1 VESRLNHIK
10 KRIASIQDSLNSETK
25 SSAGD
30 KHETGRAMLH
40 LEREKSGTQL
50 AAVQKLQKTLSK
62 INISSPSTT
71 SRLGSLVETSQGIYF
86 LSISIGEISIDN
98 KSYFA
103 IATNTP
109 IGKLLLGK
117 KVGDSY
123 TFNGKSFKIEK
134 IS

>member
-1 VESRLNHIK
+1 MESRLNHIK